1 MKVTLANYDSNR
13 IRKRVGFSWLYFFFG
28 PFYLI
33 ARLHFEGIL
42 LAVIY
47 YYLLPIPGM
56 NYIAGWIGSWGISSQ
71 AAETVSQILLFFRSG
86 WNHIEVYLGL
96 ILFLFI
102 HLMMSYIGGSCVL
115 RRTIKRKKLAPV
127 TEDDARQLI
136 KWHCVKADVLL
147 SDIPE
152 RFLAQ
157 QGHNDVVEEV
167 PAPFEWLATSERC
180 RWQGL
185 KHPSKPFYGLQ
196 FHPELGRDDFML
208 RMKKYAHEYADTPER
223 FKEIDEQVKETTVQA
238 IIKNFVDRIVVPHRE
253 AKGR

>member
-96 ILFLFI
+96 ILFLSI

-147 SDIPE
+147 SDEIAE
-152 RFLAQ
+152 RLHLHDQA
-157 QGHNDVVEEV
+157 EEIWQ
-167 PAPFEWLATSERC
+167 ENNMTYTSM
-180 RWQGL
+180 L
-185 KHPSKPFYGLQ
+185 SKSAISHQ
-196 FHPELGRDDFML
+196 EAGRNRKMSAETKYNTEVRQRTGEEHARNSKML
-208 RMKKYAHEYADTPER
+208 LEGKISKDEY
-223 FKEIDEQVKETTVQA
+223 EILEQ
-238 IIKNFVDRIVVPHRE
+238 NMH
-253 AKGR
+253 